1 MNFDDFKAQHQRAL
15 EQVAK
20 EYEEYEKEIMRYE
33 AQTNKSS
40 KTKNS
45 FGFVFTL
52 KDSNTSTYFS
62 ILYQILSNSIG
73 LTDYEIRFNEFKY
86 LKSLK
91 SRDSILESNNSNS
104 DDEALLF
111 IVKSA
116 CDGVV
121 ITDIQRQI
129 YPSLDAIKKSLYLM
143 SSRWPLICKFTYD
156 YEASDSYFKL
166 IHLSKPSITLHS
178 LEHDFISKLRDKRF
192 RYFLSFAITVIRSSE
207 HLIDEIKNLINYEIK
222 LKLKQNENDN
232 DEIAKAVESS
242 NEELTLSECS
252 ANTIASIAAI
262 NRFRTAIETN
272 DEFANELR
280 LDSYADG
287 PERSELDDEIQEIKG
302 MNHSSISLL
311 APPIFCNFNILNS
324 IDFINRNFLT
334 NVSEVNLDDDEYK
347 QTQVY
352 LFHCFRDI
360 DIYTRLINR
369 VIANTSKIDV
379 SAEKTELE
387 ELYRAYPCCD
397 VILDLMRR
405 EFNDLAELD

>member
-20 EYEEYEKEIMRYE
+20 EYEEYEKEMMRYE
-33 AQTNKSS
+33 AQANKNS

-45 FGFVFTL
+45 FIFDFAL
-52 KDSNTSTYFS
+52 KGLKTSTYFS
-62 ILYQILSNSIG
+62 ILYQILSNSIS

-111 IVKSA
+111 IVKNA

-129 YPSLDAIKKSLYLM
+129 HPSLEAIKKSLYLM

-178 LEHDFISKLRDKRF
+178 LEHDFISKLRNKRF
-192 RYFLSFAITVIRSSE
+192 RYFLSFAITVIRSSK
-207 HLIDEIKNLINYEIK
+207 HLINEIKNLINYEIK
-222 LKLKQNENDN
+222 LKLKQNEND
-232 DEIAKAVESS
+232 EIAKAVESS
-242 NEELTLSECS
+242 NEELTL
-252 ANTIASIAAI
+252 AAST
-262 NRFRTAIETN
+262 RDTTFTETN
-272 DEFANELR
+272 DEFANELANR
-280 LDSYADG
+280 
-287 PERSELDDEIQEIKG
+287 IQEIRRT
-302 MNHSSISLL
+302 NHSSIVLFTPS
-311 APPIFCNFNILNS
+311 IFSNFNILKS
-324 IDFINRNFLT
+324 IDFIKRNFLT
-334 NVSEVNLDDDEYK
+334 NEPELNLDDEHK

-379 SAEKTELE
+379 SAEKTELD

-405 EFNDLAELD
+405 EFNELAELD

>member
-33 AQTNKSS
+33 AQTNKNS

-45 FGFVFTL
+45 FIFDFAL
-52 KDSNTSTYFS
+52 KGLKTSTYFS

-111 IVKSA
+111 IVKNA

-129 YPSLDAIKKSLYLM
+129 HPSLEAIKKSLYLM

-178 LEHDFISKLRDKRF
+178 LEHDFISKLRNKRF
-192 RYFLSFAITVIRSSE
+192 RYFLSFAITVIRSSK
-207 HLIDEIKNLINYEIK
+207 HLINEIKNLINYEIK
-222 LKLKQNENDN
+222 LKLKQNEND
-232 DEIAKAVESS
+232 EIAKAVESS
-242 NEELTLSECS
+242 NEELTL
-252 ANTIASIAAI
+252 AAST
-262 NRFRTAIETN
+262 RDTTFTETN
-272 DEFANELR
+272 DEFANELANR
-280 LDSYADG
+280 
-287 PERSELDDEIQEIKG
+287 IQEIRRT
-302 MNHSSISLL
+302 NHSSIVLFTPS
-311 APPIFCNFNILNS
+311 IFSNFNILKS
-324 IDFINRNFLT
+324 IDFVKRNFLT
-334 NVSEVNLDDDEYK
+334 NKPELNLDDDEHK

-379 SAEKTELE
+379 SAEKTELD

-405 EFNDLAELD
+405 EFNELAELD

>member
-1 MNFDDFKAQHQRAL
+1 MNFDDFKAQHQRTL

-20 EYEEYEKEIMRYE
+20 EYEEYEKEMMRYE
-33 AQTNKSS
+33 AQANKNS

-45 FGFVFTL
+45 FIFDFAL
-52 KDSNTSTYFS
+52 KGLKTSTYFS

-111 IVKSA
+111 IAKSA

-129 YPSLDAIKKSLYLM
+129 HPSLEAIKKSLYLM

-192 RYFLSFAITVIRSSE
+192 RYFLSFAITVIRSNK

-232 DEIAKAVESS
+232 DEIAKTVEDS
-242 NEELTLSECS
+242 NEELTLAASTRDTTFTETNAS
-252 ANTIASIAAI
+252 TASIAD
-262 NRFRTAIETN
+262 IE
-272 DEFANELR
+272 
-280 LDSYADG
+280 
-287 PERSELDDEIQEIKG
+287 ERVNSELANRIQEIRRT
-302 MNHSSISLL
+302 NHSSIVLF
-311 APPIFCNFNILNS
+311 APSIFSNFNILKS
-324 IDFINRNFLT
+324 IDFVKRNFLT
-334 NVSEVNLDDDEYK
+334 NEPELNLDDDEHK

-379 SAEKTELE
+379 SAEKTELD

-405 EFNDLAELD
+405 EFNELAELD

>member
-20 EYEEYEKEIMRYE
+20 EYEEYEKEMMRYE
-33 AQTNKSS
+33 AQANKNS

-45 FGFVFTL
+45 FSFDFVL
-52 KDSNTSTYFS
+52 KGLNTSTYFS

-91 SRDSILESNNSNS
+91 LRDSILESNNSNS

-111 IVKSA
+111 IAKNA

-129 YPSLDAIKKSLYLM
+129 HPSLDAIKKSLYLM

-222 LKLKQNENDN
+222 LKLKHNENNN
-232 DEIAKAVESS
+232 DEIAKAVENS
-242 NEELTLSECS
+242 NEELTLAASTHDTFTETNAS
-252 ANTIASIAAI
+252 TANASIAAGD
-262 NRFRTAIETN
+262 ADIETN
-272 DEFANELR
+272 DEFTNELANR
-280 LDSYADG
+280 
-287 PERSELDDEIQEIKG
+287 IQEIERT
-302 MNHSSISLL
+302 NHSSIVLF

-324 IDFINRNFLT
+324 IAFINRNFLT
-334 NVSEVNLDDDEYK
+334 NELELKLDDDEYK
-347 QTQVY
+347 QAQVY
-352 LFHCFRDI
+352 LFHCFRDM

-379 SAEKTELE
+379 SAEKTELD

-397 VILDLMRR
+397 VVLDLMRR